1 MSDHKHD
8 DTHGLVEESGVKP
21 KPILVF
27 LAILGVATALVYVI
41 ILGVEVGLKKMDDM
55 NPQQPATVVDAGP
68 KLPPEPRLQGA
79 PEPDPDKPGKT
90 KSSMLPLDDMA
101 AYAQKVNKQAGSY
114 GWVDQQGGVAHIP
127 IDRAKEIIAE
137 KGLPKLSDAL
147 IGEIQ
152 SAETA
157 RKLVLN
163 AGSNGGRS
171 IKSQK
176 PVASPTPAPA
186 DAGAAKPVTAAPATA
201 PPPAAQGAAAGVK
214 H

>member
-8 DTHGLVEESGVKP
+8 NNHGLVEESGVKP

-41 ILGVEVGLKKMDDM
+41 ILGVEVGLKKVDDM
-55 NPQQPATVVDAGP
+55 NPQQPATAVQTGP

-101 AYAQKVNKQAGSY
+101 AYKEKVNKQAGEY

-127 IDRAKEIIAE
+127 IERAKEILAE

-152 SAETA
+152 SAETT

-163 AGSNGGRS
+163 AGSSGGRG

-176 PVASPTPAPA
+176 Q
-186 DAGAAKPVTAAPATA
+186 TAAPAPAPAEAGTA
-201 PPPAAQGAAAGVK
+201 KPAAAAPTPAQPAAAHSAAAGVK

>member
-8 DTHGLVEESGVKP
+8 DNHGLVEESGVKP

-55 NPQQPATVVDAGP
+55 NPQQPATAIDTGP

-79 PEPDPDKPGKT
+79 PEPDPDKPGKVR
-90 KSSMLPLDDMA
+90 SSMLPLDDMA
-101 AYAQKVNKQAGSY
+101 AYKEKINKQAAAY

-127 IDRAKEIIAE
+127 IERAKQIIAE

-147 IGEIQ
+147 VGEIQ
-152 SAETA
+152 SAEAA

-163 AGSNGGRS
+163 AGSNGGRA

-176 PVASPTPAPA
+176 TTAAPTPATA
-186 DAGAAKPVTAAPATA
+186 DAGTTKPATAAPTPA
-201 PPPAAQGAAAGVK
+201 PPPAAHGAAAGVK

>member
-8 DTHGLVEESGVKP
+8 ENHGLVEESGVKP

-55 NPQQPATVVDAGP
+55 NPQQPATAVETGRI
-68 KLPPEPRLQGA
+68 LPPEPRLQGA
-79 PEPDPDKPGKT
+79 PEPDPDKPGKA

-101 AYAQKVNKQAGSY
+101 AYSEKITKQAAAY
-114 GWVDQQGGVAHIP
+114 GWVDQQGGIAHIP

-147 IGEIQ
+147 IGEVQ
-152 SAETA
+152 SAEAA

-163 AGSNGGRS
+163 AGANGGRS

-176 PVASPTPAPA
+176 PMAAPTPAPA
-186 DAGAAKPVTAAPATA
+186 DAGAAKPATVAPTPAT
-201 PPPAAQGAAAGVK
+201 PPAAQGAAAGVK

>member
-1 MSDHKHD
+1 M
-8 DTHGLVEESGVKP
+8 
-21 KPILVF
+21 
-27 LAILGVATALVYVI
+27 
-41 ILGVEVGLKKMDDM
+41 EVGLKKMDDM
-55 NPQQPATVVDAGP
+55 NPQQPATAVETGP

-79 PEPDPDKPGKT
+79 PEPDPDKPGQT

-101 AYAQKVNKQAGSY
+101 AYAEKVNKQAAAY

-147 IGEIQ
+147 IGEVQ
-152 SAETA
+152 SAEAA

-163 AGSNGGRS
+163 AGANGGRS

-176 PVASPTPAPA
+176 PTVVPTPAPTG
-186 DAGAAKPVTAAPATA
+186 AGATTPVPTPA
-201 PPPAAQGAAAGVK
+201 PPAAAQGAAAGVK

>member
-8 DTHGLVEESGVKP
+8 ENHGLVEESGVKP

-55 NPQQPATVVDAGP
+55 NPQQPATAVETGRI
-68 KLPPEPRLQGA
+68 LPPEPRLQGA
-79 PEPDPDKPGKT
+79 PEPDPDKPGKA

-101 AYAQKVNKQAGSY
+101 AYSEKITKQAAAY
-114 GWVDQQGGVAHIP
+114 GWVDQQGGIAHIP

-147 IGEIQ
+147 IGEVQ
-152 SAETA
+152 SAEAA

-163 AGSNGGRS
+163 AGANGGRS

-176 PVASPTPAPA
+176 PMAAPTPAPA
-186 DAGAAKPVTAAPATA
+186 DAGAAKPATVAPTPAT
-201 PPPAAQGAAAGVK
+201 PPVAQGAAAGVK